1 MWFGALD
8 DSEPSRD
15 LELLSADERV
25 RCARFSQRVDRS
37 CFAAAWAGVRR
48 VTAGY
53 VGVKPAELR
62 FDRADAADRSN
73 RRHQPFVVAASGT
86 PLFLS
91 IARSDGLW
99 LLGLAVDD
107 HIGVDLE
114 HVRDFDAAGL
124 IDRCLAPQEQEQ
136 VNALPAE
143 ERSTAFVR
151 AWTRKEALMKAAGLP
166 RTTALDRVPVHPTRL
181 GAVRVTLPDQD
192 LRQPDSWTVQ
202 DLPLRGAALA
212 SLARPAHCAGPVR
225 WNDTTKGA
233 LLPNLSDGQNPT
245 SPLLRSKL

>member
-1 MWFGALD
+1 MVRRPGRLRAEPGSGAVVGGRTGPVRPVLATRRPVLLRCRLGRRAPRDGRLRGCEARRASLRPGRRGGSEQPPAPAVRRCGVRYSALPEHRPVRRPVAARSGGGRPHRRGPGTCPRLRRRRSHRPLPGAAGAGAGQRAPRRGAQHRLCSGLD
-8 DSEPSRD
+8 PEGG
-15 LELLSADERV
+15 ADEGGRP
-25 RCARFSQRVDRS
+25 S
-37 CFAAAWAGVRR
+37 
-48 VTAGY
+48 
-53 VGVKPAELR
+53 
-62 FDRADAADRSN
+62 
-73 RRHQPFVVAASGT
+73 
-86 PLFLS
+86 
-91 IARSDGLW
+91 
-99 LLGLAVDD
+99 
-107 HIGVDLE
+107 
-114 HVRDFDAAGL
+114 
-124 IDRCLAPQEQEQ
+124 
-136 VNALPAE
+136 
-143 ERSTAFVR
+143 
-151 AWTRKEALMKAAGLP
+151 